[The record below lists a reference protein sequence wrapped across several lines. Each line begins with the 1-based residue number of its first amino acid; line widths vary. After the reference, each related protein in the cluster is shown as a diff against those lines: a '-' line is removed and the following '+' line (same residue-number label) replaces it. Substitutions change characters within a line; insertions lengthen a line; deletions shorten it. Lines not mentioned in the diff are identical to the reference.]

1 MGVYKGDGLGIFENF
16 SGPEVERK
24 RKEIRKK
31 FKNNGLLITVKTN
44 IKTTDFL
51 DIHFDL
57 LKDVY
62 IYILRML

>member
-1 MGVYKGDGLGIFENF
+1 MGVYKGDGLGIFENL

-31 FKNNGLLITVKTN
+31 FKNNALLITVKTN

-57 LKDVY
+57 VKDVY